1 MKWDVAPDVIG
12 AWVAEMDLGTAP
24 SVTAALE
31 RAVRDHAFGYA
42 PRAWSEALR
51 SSTARFQHES
61 HGWQV
66 QADEVSVLPGVLSAL
81 RAVIAHHT
89 PAGSAVIVPTP
100 AYMPFLTIPGDL
112 GREHVEVPALR
123 GGADGTRWALDLER
137 IEAAMAAGAGLLV
150 LCHPW
155 NPVGRVLAPEE
166 LDAVAALS
174 ARYGVSVFADEIHA
188 PLVLDPALSHVPY
201 ASRPATDPD
210 LTFTAT
216 AASKAWSIP
225 GLKCAQLITS
235 GGARRRWEACAVSRH
250 LAEDAAGIG
259 ILATVA
265 AYDEGR
271 EWLDAVCRYIHA
283 TAGEVTRVLT
293 EAGVGVTRPQATY
306 LSWLD
311 MSGTAAARQPG
322 RFLRE
327 RARVA
332 LSDGTDFGRGFESFV
347 RLNLAAPRPLALE
360 AASRIAGALG

>member
-1 MKWDVAPDVIG
+1 MKWDVGPDVIG

-42 PRAWSEALR
+42 PRAWGEALR

-61 HGWQV
+61 YGWQV

-112 GREHVEVPALR
+112 GREHVEVPALG

-137 IEAAMAAGAGLLV
+137 IEAAMVAGAGLLV

-155 NPVGRVLAPEE
+155 NPVGRVLTPEE

-174 ARYGVSVFADEIHA
+174 SRYGVSVFADEIHA

-259 ILATVA
+259 MLATVA

-311 MSGTAAARQPG
+311 MSGTAAARRPG
-322 RFLRE
+322 RVLRE

-332 LSDGTDFGRGFESFV
+332 LSDGADFGRGFESFV